1 MRRRVNLSRRVLA
14 FVALGLVAAG
24 PSAYGAGFSIF
35 EQGTKAMGMAG
46 AFTAQADDGSAMFH
60 NAGGLAFQKD
70 FAVLGGFT
78 YIRSLSAE
86 FEGADP
92 FPGAGYTAEQETLSE
107 FPPHAYWV
115 QPVGH
120 NVTFGLGLTT
130 PFGLTTEWEDDFRG
144 RFISRL
150 GSLTALDVNPT
161 IAWQVGNFGFGIG
174 AVGRFSTVELERHVA
189 AINPF
194 TFTAAD
200 VATLHLEGD
209 FDNDGYGWNA
219 GLLHKYNNSFS
230 WGFSYRSKI
239 EVDYQ
244 GDARLSQNL
253 TGTPFDALVAA
264 SLPFGRDFPVETEIE
279 FPDSASFGVAVA
291 LGPASLVELDVNW
304 TGWSSF
310 DRLPIDFPGGELPS
324 QVLTE
329 EYDDTN
335 HYRLGFRWD
344 SRPGRQW
351 RFGVVWD
358 ETPQPEGAVNPLLP
372 DADRLGFTLGYGYE
386 GAKWSYDFAVMYL
399 DFDERTRDENFPGED
414 DDTFFGSYQNQA
426 LLVGL
431 TLGYGG

>member
-1 MRRRVNLSRRVLA
+1 MRRRVHPSHRVLA
-14 FVALGLVAAG
+14 VLAVGLVAVS
-24 PSAYGAGFSIF
+24 PCAYGAGFSIF

-60 NAGGLAFQKD
+60 NAGGLAFQKE

-78 YIRSLSAE
+78 YIRGLRAD
-86 FEGADP
+86 FTGADP

-115 QPVGH
+115 QPVAQ
-120 NVTFGLGLTT
+120 NVTFGLGVTT
-130 PFGLTTEWEDDFRG
+130 PFGLTTEWDDQFRG

-150 GSLTALDVNPT
+150 GSLTAIDVNPT
-161 IAWQVGNFGFGIG
+161 IAWQSGNFGFGIG
-174 AVGRFSTVELERHVA
+174 AVGRFSTVELERHIA

-200 VATLHLEGD
+200 VATLEVEGD
-209 FDNDGYGWNA
+209 FGNQGYGWNV

-230 WGFSYRSKI
+230 WGLSYRSKI
-239 EVDYQ
+239 EVDYE

-264 SLPFGRDFPVETEIE
+264 RLPFGRTFPVETVID
-279 FPDSASFGVAVA
+279 FPDSASLGVAVA

-310 DRLPIDFPGGELPS
+310 DLLPIVFPGGDLPS
-324 QVLTE
+324 EVLTE
-329 EYDDTN
+329 RYDDTN

-351 RFGVVWD
+351 RFGLVYD
-358 ETPQPEGAVNPLLP
+358 ETPQPEEAVNPLLP
-372 DADRLGFTLGYGYE
+372 DADRVGVTLGYGYT
-386 GAKWSYDFAVMYL
+386 GVKWSYDVAVMYL
-399 DFDERTRDENFPGED
+399 DFDERTRDQNFFGED
-414 DDTFFGSYQNQA
+414 EGTFFGKYKNEA
-426 LLVGL
+426 LLVGF